1 MENTKTSAFLIAAP
15 KSNSGKTMVS
25 LALMK
30 ALVNREITVQ
40 PFKCGPDYIDPMYHT
55 KIAGRASYNLD
66 SWMASDEHVR
76 SVFKQNLPHPGV
88 AVVEGV
94 MGLFDGAQKD
104 KGSSAEIARLLNIPV
119 ILVVDAASMAYSA
132 APLLYGFK
140 NFNNAINVAGVIFNK
155 VSGESHYRF
164 LKEAAD
170 DAGVEPLGYLPRDER
185 LAVKSRHLGL
195 HLPGENKQEIFD
207 IAAELIE
214 QNIDIDFLLELT
226 KRPEK
231 TKYTKQPKSEK
242 KLNIALAYDEAFNFS
257 YAANLDAMQQLG
269 TVVYFSPLHDKEMPA
284 ADLLWL
290 PGGYPELFARQLAGN
305 KTMQESIK
313 TFIENGK
320 MVIAE
325 CGGMMYLGR
334 EIIDENGHSNTM
346 CSVYNISTSFEN
358 KKLHLGYRQ
367 IKHNGFELKG
377 HEFHYSNLIQHEPE
391 TTNIEVKNARGIP
404 VEMPV
409 LRYKNC
415 WASYMHLYLGE
426 EGKLEEFL
434 SGKFSEN
441 LRKNPR

>member
-1 MENTKTSAFLIAAP
+1 MKNNKTSAFLIAAP

-30 ALVNREITVQ
+30 AMVNRGITVQ

-76 SVFKQNLPHPGV
+76 TVFERNLPQARV

-119 ILVVDAASMAYSA
+119 ILVVDASSMAYSA
-132 APLLYGFK
+132 APLLFGFK
-140 NFNNAINVAGVIFNK
+140 NFDKKIKIAGVIFNK

-164 LKEAAD
+164 LKEAAK
-170 DAGVEPLGYLPRDER
+170 DAGVEALGYLLRDER

-231 TKYTKQPKSEK
+231 TKYAKQAKSEK
-242 KLNIALAYDEAFNFS
+242 KLKIALAYDEAFNFS

-269 TVVYFSPLHDKEMPA
+269 TVIRFSPLHDEMMPA

-290 PGGYPELFARQLAGN
+290 PGGYPELFARQLAEN

-313 TFIENGK
+313 TFIENEK

-325 CGGMMYLGR
+325 CGGMMYLGK
-334 EIIDENGHSNTM
+334 EIIDENGKSNTM
-346 CSVYNISTSFEN
+346 CGVFNISTSFEN

-367 IKHNGFELKG
+367 IKHKEFELKG
-377 HEFHYSNLIQHEPE
+377 HEFHYSNLIEYEPAI
-391 TTNIEVKNARGIP
+391 TNIEVKNARGIP

-426 EGKLEEFL
+426 DGKLEEFIL
-434 SGKFSEN
+434 KNFSEN